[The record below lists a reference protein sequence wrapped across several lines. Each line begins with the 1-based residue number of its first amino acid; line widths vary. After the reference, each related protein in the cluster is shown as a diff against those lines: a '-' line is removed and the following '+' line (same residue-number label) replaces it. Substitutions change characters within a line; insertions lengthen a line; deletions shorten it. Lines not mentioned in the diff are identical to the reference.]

1 MADIRNFFF
10 VRHLRGS
17 PTTHVLYQRKGTV
30 VRQGTGQSFWFRPLA
45 AVLSEVPV
53 DDRELPLLFHA
64 RTVDFQDVSVQAT
77 LTFRFTEPALVAS
90 RMDFSIDPDTGR
102 LRATLLDHAAQLLT
116 ELAQQHAMDL
126 IAARELTA
134 TLANGLAD
142 IRERM
147 RAGLA
152 ADQRLPETGIVIVDV
167 RVVAIRPE
175 ADLERA
181 LQTPTREEIQQAA
194 DRATY
199 ERRALAVER
208 ERAISENE
216 LQSKI
221 ELAIRE
227 ERLVEQRGAN
237 ERRRATEQAASA
249 RIKSDS
255 EAEQMRINARAK
267 ADHTRLVGTAEAEMD
282 AARVAVLADLD
293 QPVLLSIALRDL
305 AGQLPMIGTLNL
317 TPDLITNALAQLT
330 GKAA

>member
-1 MADIRNFFF
+1 
-10 VRHLRGS
+10 
-17 PTTHVLYQRKGTV
+17 
-30 VRQGTGQSFWFRPLA
+30 
-45 AVLSEVPV
+45 
-53 DDRELPLLFHA
+53 
-64 RTVDFQDVSVQAT
+64 
-77 LTFRFTEPALVAS
+77 
-90 RMDFSIDPDTGR
+90 
-102 LRATLLDHAAQLLT
+102 
-116 ELAQQHAMDL
+116 
-126 IAARELTA
+126 
-134 TLANGLAD
+134 
-142 IRERM
+142 
-147 RAGLA
+147 
-152 ADQRLPETGIVIVDV
+152 
-167 RVVAIRPE
+167 
-175 ADLERA
+175 
-181 LQTPTREEIQQAA
+181 
-194 DRATY
+194 
-199 ERRALAVER
+199 VER

-317 TPDLITNALAQLT
+317 TPDLLTNALAQLT